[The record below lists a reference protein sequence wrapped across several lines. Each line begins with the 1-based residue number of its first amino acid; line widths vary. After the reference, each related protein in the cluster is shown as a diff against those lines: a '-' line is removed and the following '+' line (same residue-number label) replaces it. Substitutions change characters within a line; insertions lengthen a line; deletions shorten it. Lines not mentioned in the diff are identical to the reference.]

1 MLASRGERIEL
12 YEAMFYWTQTLSA
25 LQFLHHLRIPLIHKD
40 IKAENILLTTR
51 DNFLRVKLA
60 DYDTVKLLHHE
71 FTRPG
76 LQPNG
81 TLGLIA
87 PEVFTI

>member
-1 MLASRGERIEL
+1 MLAKKGERIEL

-25 LQFLHHLRIPLIHKD
+25 LQFMHHLHIPVIHKD
-40 IKAENILLTTR
+40 IKAENILLTIQ

-71 FTRPG
+71 FTQPG
-76 LQPNG
+76 LMPKG
-81 TLGLIA
+81 TPGLIA
-87 PEVFTI
+87 PEVCI